1 LYRAIQIK
9 HQAVQCACST
19 TDPMSSGPVYY
30 YLFERR
36 VAPCLILI
44 KPQGGVRQENRAIF
58 HPFLL
63 ASLKL
68 AINLLVCESRGAA
81 VAIVVLLN
89 DQWNG

>member
-1 LYRAIQIK
+1 VAQFIIISL
-9 HQAVQCACST
+9 ST
-19 TDPMSSGPVYY
+19 
-30 YLFERR
+30 

-44 KPQGGVRQENRAIF
+44 KPQGGVRQENRTIF
-58 HPFLL
+58 ALFFWQVLI
-63 ASLKL
+63 L